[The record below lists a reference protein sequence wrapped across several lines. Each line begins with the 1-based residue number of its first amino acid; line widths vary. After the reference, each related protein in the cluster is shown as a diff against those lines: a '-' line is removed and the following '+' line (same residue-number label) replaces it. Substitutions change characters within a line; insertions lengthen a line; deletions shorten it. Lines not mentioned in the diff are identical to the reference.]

1 MILLLGVF
9 MSGEKEI
16 IDFNKNGNL
25 NKWNIINDVVMGGVS
40 KASFTLSEE
49 GYASF
54 EGILSPDNNGGFAS
68 VRAELDSNGFE
79 NFDGVIVRAKGD
91 GNIYS
96 LRFRTNL
103 NWDDISYQAKFNT
116 EENWKE
122 FKIPFDDFTA
132 TYRGRTY
139 DNQPKLESNNI
150 RQAGLLISDKQFGN
164 FSMQIDWIKFYK
176 D

>member
-1 MILLLGVF
+1 MIILFGVF

-16 IDFNKNGNL
+16 FNFNKNENL
-25 NKWNIINDVVMGGVS
+25 NKWNIINDVVMGRVS
-40 KASFTLSEE
+40 KASFTISEG

-54 EGILSPDNNGGFAS
+54 EGNLSPDNNGGFAS
-68 VRAELDSNGFE
+68 VRTELDGNDFE

-103 NWDDISYQAKFNT
+103 NWDGMSYQAKFKT

-139 DNQPKLESNNI
+139 DNQPKLESANI
-150 RQAGLLISDKQFGN
+150 RQAGILIADYQFGKFN
-164 FSMQIDWIKFYK
+164 MQIDWIKLYK